1 MGYTLY
7 AACTPG
13 DVAAFLQDEVGFD
26 ATSQPRAGTIG
37 SFIVAAEGDFF
48 DRTGT
53 IFGKPVLITEE
64 VHDLE
69 AERSR
74 YPDLFDGFL
83 VRRPIHLLKKPLV
96 PFQAA
101 RNHKIELFLGSATAV
116 AGSPGA
122 ETWDEWV
129 ATKTYGRTQ
138 DYWADY
144 QKAILYIRKS
154 FIVRRDAL
162 ARITYEV
169 GFVPPTLTGALG
181 TTDTTIPVSDT
192 RWLQNRGWIRI
203 GDEYIAYSAKSTS
216 AGPGNLTG
224 CQRGYFAT
232 VSASHA
238 SGDEVYGN
246 IPDGYRQ
253 LIIKRAATLFLQ
265 NERYSGRVG
274 EESEGYG
281 IKDAVEQWEKDWES
295 EIANKYSAW
304 RNVA

>member
-1 MGYTLY
+1 MGNTLY

-13 DVAAFLQDEVGFD
+13 DVGAFLLDQVGFD
-26 ATSQPRAGTIG
+26 ANSNPTGGKIASY
-37 SFIVAAEGDFF
+37 IVQAEGQFF
-48 DRTGT
+48 DRTQT
-53 IFGKPVLITEE
+53 IYGRPILITEE

-83 VRRPIHLLKKPLV
+83 VRRPIHLLKRPLV
-96 PFQAA
+96 PFSTS

-116 AGSPGA
+116 SGSPGT

-129 ATKTYGRTQ
+129 STKTYGRVQ
-138 DYWADY
+138 DYWCDY

-169 GFVPPTLTGALG
+169 GFAPPTLTSTLTP
-181 TTDTTIPVSDT
+181 TTTTIPISECK
-192 RWLQNRGWIRI
+192 WLQNRGWIRV
-203 GDEYIAYSAKSTS
+203 GDEYIFYTGKSAA

-224 CQRGYFAT
+224 CVRGYFDT
-232 VSASHA
+232 VTDSHS

-246 IPDGYRQ
+246 IPDGYRH
-253 LIIKRAATLFLQ
+253 LIIMRAAALFLQ
-265 NERYSGRVG
+265 NERFVARVG
-274 EESEGYG
+274 GGEDAYP
-281 IKDAVEQWEKDWES
+281 IADAVRDWNERWDA
-295 EIANKYSAW
+295 EIAATYSTW
-304 RNVA
+304 RNIG